1 MGILI
6 IDDDKDVSKMLGV
19 RLKSAGYEVSAAAS
33 VPEGMAF
40 LKQGEH
46 SKDNGHLRSSV
57 ELVLM
62 DVYMPEISGIQAC
75 RAIKSSPDLC
85 DIPVI
90 MLTAS
95 TDMNDLDEA
104 FDAGAIDFVSKPYN
118 KVELLARIRSALRL
132 KREMDQHKKN
142 EQALREVNSKLE
154 KLSAIDGLTGLYN
167 RRYFDEALEKEY
179 LRAIRCQHPL
189 SLIMIDIDRFKE
201 YNDVF
206 GHQAGDECL
215 RLVSRELQRVVHRSH
230 DLVGRYGGEEFAV
243 ILPETDEVA
252 AASLAKALQEQIMAL
267 KIKHPTSTG
276 HEVVTI
282 SLGVAGMIPSRDSD
296 SAELVALA
304 DQALYQSKADGR
316 NRVTVFESVP
326 AQKN

>member
-19 RLKSAGYEVSAAAS
+19 RLESAGYQVAAAAS
-33 VPEGMAF
+33 VTEGMEY

-46 SKDNGHLRSSV
+46 SNGNGHQRASV

-62 DVYMPEISGIQAC
+62 DVFMPEVSGIEAC
-75 RAIKSSPDLC
+75 REIKSSPELC

-104 FDAGAIDFVSKPYN
+104 FDAGATDFVSKPYN
-118 KVELLARIRSALRL
+118 KIELLARIRSALRL
-132 KREMDQHKKN
+132 KREMDWHKKN
-142 EQALREVNSKLE
+142 EQALRIANSRLK

-167 RRYFDEALEKEY
+167 RRYFDEALEKEH
-179 LRAIRCQHPL
+179 LRAVRHQHSL

-243 ILPETDEVA
+243 ILPETDEIA
-252 AASLAKALQEQIMAL
+252 AASLAEALQVQIMNL
-267 KIKHPTSTG
+267 KIRHPVSTG

-282 SLGVAGMIPSRDSD
+282 SLGVASMIPSRDSD
-296 SAELVALA
+296 SDELVALA

-316 NRVTVFESVP
+316 NRVTVFESEP
-326 AQKN
+326 SRKN